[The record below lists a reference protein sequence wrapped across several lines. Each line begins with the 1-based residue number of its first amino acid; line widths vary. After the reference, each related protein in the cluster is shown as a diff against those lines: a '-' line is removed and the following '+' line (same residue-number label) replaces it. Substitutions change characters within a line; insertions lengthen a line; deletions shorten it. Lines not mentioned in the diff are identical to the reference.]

1 MASQSAVEE
10 IKASIRENWGLG
22 NTLGVK
28 VRSYVG
34 KFFDRMRIG
43 KKIAAKVV
51 GNHGTYTVSLD
62 VKAKGIDSACSC
74 YIGKHGGCH
83 HCRALAQTFL
93 DDAESF
99 AEIKRKRRVGLR
111 TLEDVED
118 YLDGVTL
125 DDLLRKM
132 KEQGIT
138 QTAFAESI
146 GMNTR
151 HLSAVKSSELRNRY
165 FNELGAIKLACLW
178 VTENIKNTGP
188 NTSEKKKKK
197 TR

>member
-1 MASQSAVEE
+1 MASQSAVDE
-10 IKASIRENWGLG
+10 IKASIRGKW
-22 NTLGVK
+22 TLGEALGAK
-28 VRSYVG
+28 AQSYVG
-34 KFFDRMRIG
+34 KFFDRTRTGKRIV
-43 KKIAAKVV
+43 AKVR

-99 AEIKRKRRVGLR
+99 TEIKRKRRVSLR
-111 TLEDVED
+111 TMEDVED
-118 YLDGVTL
+118 YLDSVTL

-132 KEQGIT
+132 KEQGVT
-138 QTAFAESI
+138 QTAFAESV
-146 GMNTR
+146 GMNPR
-151 HLSAVKSSELRNRY
+151 RLSAVKSSELRNRY

-178 VTENIKNTGP
+178 VIENIKP
-188 NTSEKKKKK
+188 SASQK
-197 TR
+197 RSRH